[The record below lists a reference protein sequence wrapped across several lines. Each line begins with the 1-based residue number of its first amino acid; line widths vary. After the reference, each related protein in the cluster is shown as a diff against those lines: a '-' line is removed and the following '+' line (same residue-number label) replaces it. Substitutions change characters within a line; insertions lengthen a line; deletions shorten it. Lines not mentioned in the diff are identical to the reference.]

1 MHENENLE
9 IPDFSDPEFDN
20 DKEVKKWREE
30 EEAFAKYID
39 DCIQIVSSSFN
50 ASKSSHKNLKGFELH
65 KLIDT
70 PFIIESQT
78 GTSGRQKV
86 FFSVIQYHNY
96 VKTGKTI
103 SSGSDNY
110 FVGVITLDKS
120 YPHTIIQPET
130 AALKIH
136 NLIVPGDID
145 FKHARWFSFK
155 FHVISKDEDRLKM
168 LFENV
173 DLNRLTKFSNAE
185 IEIKDNQCYF
195 RANRKPVSPEEA
207 GIFTELAKTICELF

>member
-1 MHENENLE
+1 MNENENLE

-30 EEAFAKYID
+30 EKAFAMYID
-39 DCIQIVSSSFN
+39 DCIQIVSGSFN

-65 KLIDT
+65 KVIDT
-70 PFIIESQT
+70 PFIIESH
-78 GTSGRQKV
+78 SGSIGRKTV
-86 FFSVIQYHNY
+86 FFSIIQYHTS
-96 VKTGKTI
+96 VRTGRTT
-103 SSGSDNY
+103 SSGSDYY
-110 FVGVITLDKS
+110 FVGVIILEKS
-120 YPHTIIQPET
+120 YPHTIIQQET

-136 NLIVPGDID
+136 NLFVPGDID

-155 FHVISKDEDRLKM
+155 FHVITKDEDKLRR

-173 DLNRLTKFSNAE
+173 DLERLTKFSNAE

-195 RANRKPVSPEEA
+195 RTNRKPVSPEEA
-207 GIFTELAKTICELF
+207 EIFTELAKTICEIL

>member
-1 MHENENLE
+1 MNEKENSE
-9 IPDFSDPEFDN
+9 IPDFSPNEFDN

-30 EEAFAKYID
+30 KKAFEKYIN
-39 DCIQIVSSSFN
+39 DCIQIVSDSFN
-50 ASKSSHKNLKGFELH
+50 ASKSSHKNLKGFDLH

-70 PFIIESQT
+70 PFIMQSRM
-78 GTSGRQKV
+78 GTSGRKTV
-86 FFSVIQYHNY
+86 FLSVIQYHTSMTAAR
-96 VKTGKTI
+96 VH

-145 FKHARWFSFK
+145 FKHAWWFSFK
-155 FHVISKDEDRLKM
+155 FHVITKDKDRLKR
-168 LFENV
+168 LFENL
-173 DLNRLTKFSNAE
+173 DLDILTKFSNAE

-195 RANRKPVSPEEA
+195 RANRKPVSPKEA
-207 GIFTELAKTICELF
+207 EIFTELAKTICEIF